1 MGSRWGN
8 DGNSDRLYFLD
19 SKITADGYC
28 SHEIKR
34 CLLLARKTMTNLN
47 RILKSRDIT
56 FPKFYLVKAMIFPG
70 VMYGGELDY
79 QESWPP
85 KNWYFWLGVLE
96 KTLESPLS
104 CKEIKPANPKLNQSW
119 ILIGKT
125 NSETE
130 APILWPP
137 NAKTWLIGKDSD
149 AGDNWR
155 QEEKGTAEDEMV
167 GWLAQWTWV
176 WASSRSWWW
185 TGKPDVLR
193 SMGLQIVGHDWATE
207 LTE

>member
-19 SKITADGYC
+19 SKITAGGYC

-47 RILKSRDIT
+47 SILKSRDIT
-56 FPKFYLVKAMIFPG
+56 FPKFYLVKAMVFPG
-70 VMYGGELDY
+70 VMYGGELDC

-96 KTLESPLS
+96 KTLENPLS

-137 NAKTWLIGKDSD
+137 NAKTWLIGKDPD
-149 AGDNWR
+149 AGENWR
-155 QEEKGTAEDEMV
+155 QEEKGTTEDEMI
-167 GWLAQWTWV
+167 GWLARRTWV
-176 WASSRSWWW
+176 WESSRSWWW
-185 TGKPDVLR
+185 TGKPDVLW

-207 LTE
+207 VTE